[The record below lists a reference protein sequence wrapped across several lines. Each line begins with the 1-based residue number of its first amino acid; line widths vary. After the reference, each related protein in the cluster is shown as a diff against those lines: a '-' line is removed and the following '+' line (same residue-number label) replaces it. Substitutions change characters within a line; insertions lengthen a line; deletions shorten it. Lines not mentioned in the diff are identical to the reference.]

1 MPLIHITLAGQ
12 PAAPATIAALQRDAT
27 RLMRDVLHKEA
38 ALTVVAVTQLPTGSY
53 SADGSAV
60 LNAASLLATITAGT
74 NNDADKAAFVAAA
87 TRMLATAIGDSDAPV
102 YVALQELPATDW
114 GYDGRTQAAR
124 RVERLAKEAV

>member
-12 PAAPATIAALQRDAT
+12 PAAPATIAALQRDTT

-38 ALTVVAVTQLPTGSY
+38 ALTVVAVTQLPAGSY
-53 SADGSAV
+53 SADGRAV
-60 LNAASLLATITAGT
+60 RSTASLLATITAGT

-87 TRMLATAIGDSDAPV
+87 TRMLATTIGDSDAPV
-102 YVALQELPATDW
+102 YVALQELPASDW

-124 RVERLAKEAV
+124 RAERLAREAV